1 MHIPEAVTVSDN
13 LDRLVAGK
21 DIWSALKISPAKF
34 YSLVAEGKL
43 PPPLKIGRA
52 ARWKASD
59 IQAFVQTCEPTPKV
73 AEVINEQAT

>member
-1 MHIPEAVTVSDN
+1 MHIPESVKVYDN

-21 DIWSALKISPAKF
+21 DIWSALRISPAKF
-34 YSLVAEGKL
+34 YKLVAEGEI

-59 IQAFVQTCEPTPKV
+59 IQAFVQTCEPRNKRRR
-73 AEVINEQAT
+73 